1 MLSLSFYPDFVNIYT
16 FHRRYSLYDEA
27 TLDDW
32 QIILELSQRWMF
44 PEVKALAVREL
55 QKNSMLPVK
64 RIKLYHDNEVDRNLL
79 IPEYSA
85 LCEREESLTLE
96 EGLDLGMETTLMIA
110 RGREEVR
117 STRLPSGV
125 RSPLTPTFHGADL
138 HEVIKELF
146 KIKPWSPEDTV
157 ILSPTGGEPNVNGN
171 RDVPPASKNFSNTQ
185 IPGGSVSRP

>member
-1 MLSLSFYPDFVNIYT
+1 
-16 FHRRYSLYDEA
+16 
-27 TLDDW
+27 
-32 QIILELSQRWMF
+32 
-44 PEVKALAVREL
+44 
-55 QKNSMLPVK
+55 MLPVK
-64 RIKLYHDNEVDRNLL
+64 RIKLYHDHNVDRNLL

-85 LCEREESLTLE
+85 LCEREEPLTLE

-117 STRLPSGV
+117 STRLPSGA

-157 ILSPTGGEPNVNGN
+157 ILSPTGGEPNVNGSRN
-171 RDVPPASKNFSNTQ
+171 VLPASKNFTNAQ
-185 IPGGSVSRP
+185 ILGGSVSRP